1 MRDEETRCVMKER
14 PSSLLSGG
22 RASSSPA
29 ITSGTGTGVGAGD
42 DVVATGRA
50 RGDGGSTATP
60 PKTVVTAVVHPQT
73 PDGHSRANKVCSEI
87 RTKDGGILCLYKKN
101 DHNFNI
107 CVISW

>member
-1 MRDEETRCVMKER
+1 MMKER

-22 RASSSPA
+22 RACSSPA
-29 ITSGTGTGVGAGD
+29 ITTGTGTGAGAGD

-50 RGDGGSTATP
+50 RGGGGGSTATP

-87 RTKDGGILCLYKKN
+87 RTKDGGILCLLKKMTT
-101 DHNFNI
+101 
-107 CVISW
+107 ISTFV

>member
-29 ITSGTGTGVGAGD
+29 ITTGTGAGAGD

-50 RGDGGSTATP
+50 RGGGGVSTATP

-87 RTKDGGILCLYKKN
+87 RTEDGGYCVYIKKMTT
-101 DHNFNI
+101 
-107 CVISW
+107 ISTFV